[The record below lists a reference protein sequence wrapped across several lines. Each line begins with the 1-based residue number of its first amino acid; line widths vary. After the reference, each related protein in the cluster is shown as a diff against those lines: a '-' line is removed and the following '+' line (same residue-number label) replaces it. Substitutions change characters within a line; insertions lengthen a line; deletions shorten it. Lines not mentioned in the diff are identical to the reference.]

1 MTTSTIPAATR
12 DPAGLDLAD
21 PRLHAETDLH
31 GVWAHLRSEQPVY
44 WQPPVGD
51 GDGFWNV
58 TRYED
63 VDRLYKDDRRLTSER
78 GNVLD
83 ALMGRGDSAGGR
95 MVSVTD
101 GVRHAEVRKIL
112 LRSFTREALT
122 AAGTRIR
129 SAARRLVREAVSRGR
144 CDFARD
150 VAAHVPLVAIC
161 DLLGVPEAD
170 RPHILGLTSS
180 AVSSE
185 QAQHTA
191 QDAWRA
197 KNDILFYFA
206 ELAERRRDDPLADLV
221 SVLVTSRVNGRPLDL
236 DEVIFNCYS
245 LVLGGDE
252 TTRLAI
258 VGGVLALIEH
268 PGQWRALRE
277 GEVDI
282 DTAVEEVLRWTTPSM
297 HQGRAAVEELTI
309 GGATIRPG
317 ELVVLWNVSANRDE
331 RVFDRPGRFELTRS
345 PNRHLTF
352 AVGPHYCLGAQ
363 LARIEIAAVLEA
375 LRDFAGE
382 IEPAGP
388 PTRIYSNFLSGLSSL
403 PVLLRPR

>member
-1 MTTSTIPAATR
+1 
-12 DPAGLDLAD
+12 
-21 PRLHAETDLH
+21 
-31 GVWAHLRSEQPVY
+31 
-44 WQPPVGD
+44 
-51 GDGFWNV
+51 
-58 TRYED
+58 
-63 VDRLYKDDRRLTSER
+63 
-78 GNVLD
+78 
-83 ALMGRGDSAGGR
+83 